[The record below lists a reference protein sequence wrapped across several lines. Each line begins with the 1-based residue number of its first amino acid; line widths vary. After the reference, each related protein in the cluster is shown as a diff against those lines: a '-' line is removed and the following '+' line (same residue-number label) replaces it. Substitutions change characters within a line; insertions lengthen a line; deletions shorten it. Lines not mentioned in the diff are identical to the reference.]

1 MIILTMKRFLLS
13 LALVFFAT
21 GLFAQVENA
30 QVNGSFQVDGQYYKV
45 DESIGIT
52 EESIKNGVG
61 KFGIAGFGKI
71 NYSLGNFTAGLR
83 YEAYLPPL
91 SGFKT
96 ELQGCGIANYYA
108 SYDNGTISVTLGDIY
123 DQFGN
128 GFIFRT
134 YEEWSL
140 GFDNSLRGMRVIYR
154 PAAGVTLKGVYG
166 KQRYY
171 WSSYASTES
180 RGIVR
185 GIDGEWDLNQSFNA
199 LESSKFRASVGGS
212 FVSKYQK
219 NTDSKYNIPEN
230 VGAFDGRIN
239 LGYGRFA
246 FTTEYA
252 YKINDPSF
260 INNYIYHE
268 GQALLS
274 SLSYSQKGFGVI
286 MQVKRVDNMSFKSD
300 YLKGENDLDI
310 NFIPPINYTHTHS
323 LPAIYTYAT
332 QPLGEMAM
340 QIQVNYT
347 IPKKTIIGGKY
358 GTKITLDFSQVNDIK
373 RNYILAEGQEMPLHI
388 AGYDGTLGYT
398 SPFFAVGDRK
408 FFHDFNIE
416 IERRLS
422 KKWKL
427 IAQYINLYYDMET
440 IENHPGAEVVKA
452 NIGFVDLSY
461 RITNKQSIRFELQH
475 LWDNITAGKCEK
487 YQEDITNHPDNFK
500 KRGNWAAALV
510 EYSIGAKWFV
520 SVGDKWN
527 YGNPIEENRDHYY
540 SASVGYIK
548 ESTRIVLTG
557 GRQSEGMVCV
567 GGVCRVVPASSGFS
581 LSITT
586 SF

>member
-1 MIILTMKRFLLS
+1 MKRFLLS
-13 LALVFFAT
+13 LALVFCAT
-21 GLFAQVENA
+21 SLFAQLDNS
-30 QVNGSFQVDGQYYKV
+30 QVNGSFQVDGQYYQV
-45 DESIGIT
+45 DEGIGIT
-52 EESIKNGVG
+52 EESIGGNKI
-61 KFGIAGFGKI
+61 GINGFGKI
-71 NYSLGNFTAGLR
+71 NYSLGNFTAGIR
-83 YEAYLPPL
+83 YEAFLPPM
-91 SGFKT
+91 SGFKP
-96 ELQGCGIANYYA
+96 ELQGVGIANYYT
-108 SYDNGTISVTLGDIY
+108 SYDNGTIGITIGDIY

-154 PAAGVTLKGVYG
+154 PAAGVTLKAVYG
-166 KQRYY
+166 KQRLY
-171 WSSYASTES
+171 WDSYAATES
-180 RGIVR
+180 RGLVR
-185 GIDGEWDLNQSFNA
+185 GIDGEWDLNQSIEA
-199 LESSKFRASVGGS
+199 MSSSKFRASVGGS

-219 NTDSKYNIPEN
+219 NTNTTYTIPEN

-260 INNYIYHE
+260 FNNYIYKE
-268 GQALLS
+268 GQAILS

-286 MQVKRVDNMSFKSD
+286 LQVKRVDNMSFKSD
-300 YLKGENDLDI
+300 YQQGENNLDI

-340 QIQVNYT
+340 QLQVNYT
-347 IPKKTIIGGKY
+347 IPKNTIIGGKY

-373 RNYILAEGQEMPLHI
+373 RKYFANDVDG
-388 AGYDGTLGYT
+388 GYNGTLGYT
-398 SPFFAVGDRK
+398 SPFFAVSDHK

-416 IERRLS
+416 LERRLN

-427 IAQYINLYYDMET
+427 IAQYINLYYDMAT
-440 IENHPGAEVVKA
+440 IENHPGAEDVKA
-452 NIGFVDLSY
+452 NIGFIDLSY
-461 RITNKQSIRFELQH
+461 RITSKQSIRMELQH
-475 LWDNITAGKCEK
+475 LWDNITAGKADMEK
-487 YQEDITNHPDNFK
+487 VNGHPDNYK

-527 YGNPIEENRDHYY
+527 YGNPIEGNRDHYY
-540 SASVGYIK
+540 SASLGYIK
-548 ESTRIVLTG
+548 ESTRITLTG

-567 GGVCRVVPASSGFS
+567 GGVCRVVPASSGIS

>member
-1 MIILTMKRFLLS
+1 MRRFLLS
-13 LALVFFAT
+13 LALVFCAT
-21 GLFAQVENA
+21 SLFAQLDNS
-30 QVNGSFQVDGQYYKV
+30 QVNGSFQVDGQYYQV
-45 DESIGIT
+45 DEAIGIT
-52 EESIKNGVG
+52 EESIKGN
-61 KFGIAGFGKI
+61 KFGLAGFGKI
-71 NYSLGNFTAGLR
+71 NYSLGNFSAGIR
-83 YEAYLPPL
+83 YEAYLPQL
-91 SGFKT
+91 SGFDT
-96 ELQGCGIANYYA
+96 RLQGVGLANYSA
-108 SYDNGTISVTLGDIY
+108 SYDNGTIGITIGDIY

-154 PAAGVTLKGVYG
+154 PAAGVTLKAVYG
-166 KQRYY
+166 KQRFY
-171 WSSYASTES
+171 WASYAATES
-180 RGIVR
+180 RGLVR
-185 GIDGEWDLNQSFNA
+185 GIDGEWDLNQSFEAMNA
-199 LESSKFRASVGGS
+199 SKFRASVGGS

-219 NTDSKYNIPEN
+219 NTNTTYTIPEN
-230 VGAFDGRIN
+230 VGAFDGRVN

-252 YKINDPSF
+252 YKINDPSAF
-260 INNYIYHE
+260 NNYTYHE

-286 MQVKRVDNMSFKSD
+286 LQVKRVDNMSFKSD
-300 YLKGENDLDI
+300 YKGVKNDLDI

-340 QIQVNYT
+340 QLQVNYT
-347 IPKKTIIGGKY
+347 IPKNTIIGGKY

-373 RNYILAEGQEMPLHI
+373 RNYILEEGQVAPNHI
-388 AGYDGTLGYT
+388 SGNSGTLGYT

-416 IERRLS
+416 LERRLN

-440 IENHPGAEVVKA
+440 IENHEGAEVVKA
-452 NIGFVDLSY
+452 NIGFVDVSY
-461 RITNKQSIRFELQH
+461 RITNKQSIRMELQH
-475 LWDNITAGKCEK
+475 LWDNVTAGKADMDK
-487 YQEDITNHPDNFK
+487 VNGHPDNYK

-527 YGNPIEENRDHYY
+527 YGNPIEGNRDHYY
-540 SASVGYIK
+540 SASLGYIK
-548 ESTRIVLTG
+548 ESTRITLTG

-567 GGVCRVVPASSGFS
+567 GGVCRVVPASSGIS

>member
-1 MIILTMKRFLLS
+1 MKRFLLS

-21 GLFAQVENA
+21 GLFAQIENA
-30 QVNGSFQVDGQYYKV
+30 QVNGSFQIDGQYYMV
-45 DESIGIT
+45 DENIGIT

-61 KFGIAGFGKI
+61 EFGVAGFGKI
-71 NYSLGNFTAGLR
+71 NYSLGNFSAGLR
-83 YEAYLPPL
+83 YEAYMPPL
-91 SGFKT
+91 SGFDKR
-96 ELQGCGIANYYA
+96 LQGVGLANYYA

-140 GFDNSLRGMRVIYR
+140 GFDNSLRGMRVIFR
-154 PAAGVTLKGVYG
+154 PTAGVTLKGVYG

-171 WSSYASTES
+171 WATYEATES
-180 RGIVR
+180 RGVVR
-185 GIDGEWDLNQSFNA
+185 GIDGEWDLNQSFSA

-219 NTDSKYNIPEN
+219 NTNPTYNIPEN

-239 LGYGRFA
+239 LGYGRFG

-252 YKINDPSF
+252 YKINDPSAF
-260 INNYIYHE
+260 NNYIYHE

-286 MQVKRVDNMSFKSD
+286 LQVKRVDNMSFKSD
-300 YLKGENDLDI
+300 YKGVKNDLDI

-340 QIQVNYT
+340 QLQVNYT
-347 IPKKTIIGGKY
+347 IPKNTIIGGKY

-373 RNYILAEGQEMPLHI
+373 RNYILEEGQTVPTHI

-398 SPFFAVGDRK
+398 TDFFAVGDRK

-422 KKWKL
+422 KKLKL

-461 RITNKQSIRFELQH
+461 RITNKQSIRMELQH
-475 LWDNITAGKCEK
+475 LWDNVDRRNMTEEEALA
-487 YQEDITNHPDNFK
+487 HPDNYK

-520 SVGDKWN
+520 SVGDKYN
-527 YGNPIEENRDHYY
+527 YGNPIVENRDHYY
-540 SASVGYIK
+540 SASVGFIK
-548 ESTRIVLTG
+548 ESTRITLTG

>member
-1 MIILTMKRFLLS
+1 MKRFLLS
-13 LALVFFAT
+13 LALVFCAT

-30 QVNGSFQVDGQYYKV
+30 QINGSFQVDGQYYKV
-45 DESIGIT
+45 DEAIGIT

-61 KFGIAGFGKI
+61 KFGINGFGKI
-71 NYSLGNFTAGLR
+71 NYSLGNFSAGLR
-83 YEAYLPPL
+83 YEAYLPPM
-91 SGFKT
+91 SGFDKK
-96 ELQGCGIANYYA
+96 LQGVGIANYYA

-140 GFDNSLRGMRVIYR
+140 GFDNALRGMRVIYR

-171 WSSYASTES
+171 WNSYAATEN

-185 GIDGEWDLNQSFNA
+185 GIDGEWDINQSFNA
-199 LESSKFRASVGGS
+199 LNSSKFRASVGGS

-219 NTDSKYNIPEN
+219 NTNPTYNIPEN

-239 LGYGRFA
+239 LGYGRFG

-252 YKINDPSF
+252 YKINDPSAF
-260 INNYIYHE
+260 NNYIYHE

-286 MQVKRVDNMSFKSD
+286 VQVKRVDNMSFKSD
-300 YLKGENDLDI
+300 YKGVKNDLDI

-340 QIQVNYT
+340 QVQVNYT
-347 IPKKTIIGGKY
+347 IPKKTLIGGKY

-373 RNYILAEGQEMPLHI
+373 RNYILEEGQEAPTHI

-452 NIGFVDLSY
+452 NIGFIDLSY

-475 LWDNITAGKCEK
+475 LWDNVKKDHHVEVGHESSFT
-487 YQEDITNHPDNFK
+487 

-510 EYSIGAKWFV
+510 EYSIAAKWFV
-520 SVGDKWN
+520 SVGDKYN
-527 YGNPIEENRDHYY
+527 YGNPIVSNRDHYY
-540 SASVGYIK
+540 TASLGYIH

-567 GGVCRVVPASSGFS
+567 GGVCRVVPASSGLS

>member
-1 MIILTMKRFLLS
+1 MKRFLLS
-13 LALVFFAT
+13 AALFLCST
-21 GLFAQVENA
+21 GLFAQSVDNA
-30 QVNGSFQVDGQYYKV
+30 QVNGSFQIDGQYYQV
-45 DESIGIT
+45 DEAIGIT
-52 EESIKNGVG
+52 EESIDGRR
-61 KFGIAGFGKI
+61 FGLNGFGKI

-83 YEAYLPPL
+83 YEAYLPQM
-91 SGFKT
+91 SGFDT
-96 ELQGCGIANYYA
+96 RLQGCGIANYYA
-108 SYDNGTISVTLGDIY
+108 SYDNGTVSVTIGDIY

-134 YEEWSL
+134 YEEWAL

-154 PAAGVTLKGVYG
+154 PAAGVTIKGVYG
-166 KQRYY
+166 KQRFF
-171 WSSYASTES
+171 WNSYGATEK

-185 GIDGEWDLNQSFNA
+185 GIDGEWDLNQS
-199 LESSKFRASVGGS
+199 LSSLSSSKFRATVGGS

-219 NTDSKYNIPEN
+219 NTNTTYNIPEN

-252 YKINDPSF
+252 YKINDPSAF
-260 INNYIYHE
+260 NNYTYNE

-286 MQVKRVDNMSFKSD
+286 LQVKRVDNMSFKSD
-300 YLKGENDLDI
+300 YQGVKNDLDI

-323 LPAIYTYAT
+323 LPAIYSYAT

-340 QIQVNYT
+340 QLQVNYT
-347 IPKKTIIGGKY
+347 IPKNTIIGGKY

-373 RNYILAEGQEMPLHI
+373 RDYIIPEGLGQPTHI
-388 AGYDGTLGYT
+388 AGHNGTLGYT
-398 SPFFAVGDRK
+398 SNFFAVGDRK

-416 IERRLS
+416 IERRLN

-427 IAQYINLYYDMET
+427 IAQYINLYYDMEI

-452 NIGFVDLSY
+452 NIAFVDMSY
-461 RITNKQSIRFELQH
+461 RITSKQSIRFELQH
-475 LWDNITAGKCEK
+475 LWDNVKSDHHVEAGH
-487 YQEDITNHPDNFK
+487 EDVYK

-510 EYSIGAKWFV
+510 EYSIAPKWFV
-520 SVGDKWN
+520 SLADKYN
-527 YGNPIEENRDHYY
+527 YGNPIADNRDHYY
-540 SASVGYIK
+540 TASVGYIK

-567 GGVCRVVPASSGFS
+567 GGVCRVVPASSGVS
-581 LSITT
+581 ISITT

>member
-1 MIILTMKRFLLS
+1 MKRFLLS
-13 LALVFFAT
+13 LALVFCAT
-21 GLFAQVENA
+21 SLFAQLDNS
-30 QVNGSFQVDGQYYKV
+30 QVNGSFQVDGQYYQV
-45 DESIGIT
+45 DEAIGIT
-52 EESIKNGVG
+52 EESINGN

-71 NYSLGNFTAGLR
+71 NYSLGNFSAGIR
-83 YEAYLPPL
+83 YEAYLPQL
-91 SGFKT
+91 SGFDT
-96 ELQGCGIANYYA
+96 RLQGVGLANYHA
-108 SYDNGTISVTLGDIY
+108 SYDNGTIGITVGDIY

-154 PAAGVTLKGVYG
+154 PAAGVTLKAVYG
-166 KQRYY
+166 KQRLY
-171 WSSYASTES
+171 WTEYGDVVK

-185 GIDGEWDLNQSFNA
+185 GIDGEWDLNQSIEA
-199 LESSKFRASVGGS
+199 MSSSKFRASVGGS

-219 NTDSKYNIPEN
+219 NTNTTYTIPEN

-252 YKINDPSF
+252 HKINDPSAF
-260 INNYIYHE
+260 NNYTYHE

-286 MQVKRVDNMSFKSD
+286 LQVKRVDNMSFKSD
-300 YLKGENDLDI
+300 YKGVKNDLDI

-340 QIQVNYT
+340 QLQVNYT
-347 IPKKTIIGGKY
+347 IPKNTIIGGKY

-373 RNYILAEGQEMPLHI
+373 RNYILEEGQAAPSHI
-388 AGYDGTLGYT
+388 SGNSGTLGYT

-416 IERRLS
+416 LERRLN

-440 IENHPGAEVVKA
+440 LEGHPGAEVVKA
-452 NIGFVDLSY
+452 NIGFIDLSY
-461 RITNKQSIRFELQH
+461 RITSKQSIRMELQH
-475 LWDNITAGKCEK
+475 LWDNITAGKADMDK
-487 YQEDITNHPDNFK
+487 VNSHPDNYK

-527 YGNPIEENRDHYY
+527 YGNPIEGNRDHYY
-540 SASVGYIK
+540 SASLGYIK
-548 ESTRIVLTG
+548 ESTRITLTG

-567 GGVCRVVPASSGFS
+567 GGVCRVVPASSGIS

>member
-1 MIILTMKRFLLS
+1 MKRFLLS
-13 LALVFFAT
+13 AALFLCST
-21 GLFAQVENA
+21 GLFAQSINES
-30 QVNGSFQVDGQYYKV
+30 QVNGSFQIDGQYYKV
-45 DESIGIT
+45 DEAIGIT
-52 EESIKNGVG
+52 KESIDG
-61 KFGIAGFGKI
+61 KQFGTNGFGKI

-83 YEAYLPPL
+83 YEAYLPPM
-91 SGFKT
+91 SGFDT
-96 ELQGCGIANYYA
+96 RLQGCGIANYYA
-108 SYDNGTISVTLGDIY
+108 SYDNGTIAVTLGDIY

-134 YEEWSL
+134 YEEWAL

-154 PAAGVTLKGVYG
+154 PAAGVTLKAVYG
-166 KQRYY
+166 KQRFY
-171 WSSYASTES
+171 WSSYAATEK

-185 GIDGEWDLNQSFNA
+185 GIDGEWDLNQSFSA
-199 LESSKFRASVGGS
+199 LNDTKFRASLGGS

-219 NTDSKYNIPEN
+219 NTNTTYNIPEN
-230 VGAFDGRIN
+230 VGAFDGRLN

-252 YKINDPSF
+252 YKINDPSAF
-260 INNYIYHE
+260 NNYTYHE
-268 GQALLS
+268 GQAILS

-286 MQVKRVDNMSFKSD
+286 LQVKRVDNMSFKSD
-300 YLKGENDLDI
+300 YQGVKNDLDI

-323 LPAIYTYAT
+323 LPAIYSYAT

-340 QIQVNYT
+340 QLQVNYT
-347 IPKKTIIGGKY
+347 IPKNTIIGGKY
-358 GTKITLDFSQVNDIK
+358 GTKLTLDFSQVNDIK
-373 RNYILAEGQEMPLHI
+373 RNYIIAEGQGQPTHI
-388 AGYDGTLGYT
+388 AGHNGTLGYT

-416 IERRLS
+416 LERRLN

-440 IENHPGAEVVKA
+440 IENHPGAETVKA
-452 NIGFVDLSY
+452 NIGFVDVTY
-461 RITNKQSIRFELQH
+461 RISSKQSIRFELQH
-475 LWDNITAGKCEK
+475 LWDNINKNNTAEASIA
-487 YQEDITNHPDNFK
+487 EDHKDVYK

-510 EYSIGAKWFV
+510 EYSIAPKWFV
-520 SVGDKWN
+520 SVADKYN
-527 YGNPIEENRDHYY
+527 YGNPIADNRDHYY
-540 SASVGYIK
+540 TASVGYIK
-548 ESTRIVLTG
+548 ESTRITLTG

-567 GGVCRVVPASSGFS
+567 GGVCRVVPASSGVS

>member
-1 MIILTMKRFLLS
+1 MKKFLLS
-13 LALVFFAT
+13 LALVLCAT
-21 GLFAQVENA
+21 GLFAQSLDNS
-30 QVNGSFQVDGQYYKV
+30 QVNGSFQIDGQYYKV
-45 DESIGIT
+45 DEAIGIT
-52 EESIKNGVG
+52 PETIKGN
-61 KFGIAGFGKI
+61 KFGINGFGKI
-71 NYSLGNFTAGLR
+71 NYSLGNFTAGIR
-83 YEAYLPPL
+83 YEAYLTPM
-91 SGFKT
+91 SGFDT
-96 ELQGCGIANYYA
+96 RLNGCGIANYSA
-108 SYDNGTISVTLGDIY
+108 SYDNGTIGVTLGDIY

-140 GFDNSLRGMRVIYR
+140 GFDNSLRGMRVVFR
-154 PAAGVTLKGVYG
+154 PTDGVTLKAVYG

-171 WSSYASTES
+171 WASYAASES

-185 GIDGEWDLNQSFNA
+185 GIDGEWDLNQSIEA
-199 LESSKFRASVGGS
+199 ISSSKFRASLGAS

-219 NTDSKYNIPEN
+219 NTNSTYKIPEN
-230 VGAFDGRIN
+230 VGAFDGRVN

-252 YKINDPSF
+252 YKINDPSAF
-260 INNYIYHE
+260 NNYIYHA
-268 GQALLS
+268 GQAILS

-286 MQVKRVDNMSFKSD
+286 LQVKRVDNMSFKSD
-300 YLKGENDLDI
+300 YKGVKNDLDI

-323 LPAIYTYAT
+323 LPAIYSYAT

-340 QIQVNYT
+340 QLQVNYT
-347 IPKKTIIGGKY
+347 IPKNTIIGGKY

-373 RNYILAEGQEMPLHI
+373 RNYILEPGQTEPAHI
-388 AGYDGTLGYT
+388 AGNSGTLGYT
-398 SPFFAVGDRK
+398 TPFFAVGDRK

-427 IAQYINLYYDMET
+427 NAQYINLYYDMDI
-440 IENHPGAEVVKA
+440 IENHPGAPVVKA
-452 NIGFVDLSY
+452 NIGFVDVSY
-461 RITNKQSIRFELQH
+461 RITNKQSIRLELQH
-475 LWDNITAGKCEK
+475 LWDNINKNNTPESATVGH
-487 YQEDITNHPDNFK
+487 EDVYK

-520 SVGDKWN
+520 SLGDKYN
-527 YGNPIEENRDHYY
+527 YGNPIESNRDHYY
-540 SASVGYIK
+540 TASVGYIK
-548 ESTRIVLTG
+548 ESTRITLTG

-567 GGVCRVVPASSGFS
+567 GGVCRVVPASSGVS

>member
-1 MIILTMKRFLLS
+1 MKRFLLS
-13 LALVFFAT
+13 LAFVFCAT
-21 GLFAQVENA
+21 TAIFAQVENA
-30 QVNGSFQVDGQYYKV
+30 QVNGSFQIDGQYYMV
-45 DESIGIT
+45 DEAIGIT

-61 KFGIAGFGKI
+61 QFAIAGFGKI

-91 SGFKT
+91 SGFDKR
-96 ELQGCGIANYYA
+96 LQGCGIANYYA
-108 SYDNGTISVTLGDIY
+108 SYDNGTIAVTLGDIY

-154 PAAGVTLKGVYG
+154 PAPGVTLKGVYG

-171 WSSYASTES
+171 WSSYAASES

-185 GIDGEWDLNQSFNA
+185 GIDGEWDLNQSFEAINNT
-199 LESSKFRASVGGS
+199 KFRASLGGS

-219 NTDSKYNIPEN
+219 NTNTTYYLPEN

-252 YKINDPSF
+252 YKINDPSAF
-260 INNYIYHE
+260 NNYIYHE

-274 SLSYSQKGFGVI
+274 SLSYSQKGFGAI
-286 MQVKRVDNMSFKSD
+286 LQVKRVDNMSFKSD
-300 YLKGENDLDI
+300 YKGVKNDLDI

-340 QIQVNYT
+340 QLQVNYT
-347 IPKKTIIGGKY
+347 IPKKTLIGGKY

-373 RNYILAEGQEMPLHI
+373 RNYILEPGQEMPSHI

-398 SPFFAVGDRK
+398 SRFFAVGERK

-427 IAQYINLYYDMET
+427 IAQYINLYYDMEI
-440 IENHPGAEVVKA
+440 IENHPGAEVVEA

-475 LWDNITAGKCEK
+475 LWDNVKR
-487 YQEDITNHPDNFK
+487 NHHIEEGHESVYK

-520 SVGDKWN
+520 SVGDKYN
-527 YGNPIEENRDHYY
+527 YGNPIESNRDHYFTG
-540 SASVGYIK
+540 SLGYIK

>member
-1 MIILTMKRFLLS
+1 MS
-13 LALVFFAT
+13 
-21 GLFAQVENA
+21 
-30 QVNGSFQVDGQYYKV
+30 
-45 DESIGIT
+45 
-52 EESIKNGVG
+52 
-61 KFGIAGFGKI
+61 
-71 NYSLGNFTAGLR
+71 
-83 YEAYLPPL
+83 
-91 SGFKT
+91 
-96 ELQGCGIANYYA
+96 
-108 SYDNGTISVTLGDIY
+108 
-123 DQFGN
+123 
-128 GFIFRT
+128 
-134 YEEWSL
+134 
-140 GFDNSLRGMRVIYR
+140 
-154 PAAGVTLKGVYG
+154 
-166 KQRYY
+166 
-171 WSSYASTES
+171 
-180 RGIVR
+180 
-185 GIDGEWDLNQSFNA
+185 
-199 LESSKFRASVGGS
+199 SSKFRASIGGS

-219 NTDSKYNIPEN
+219 NTNTTYTIPEN

-252 YKINDPSF
+252 HKINDPSAF
-260 INNYIYHE
+260 NNYTYHE

-286 MQVKRVDNMSFKSD
+286 LQVKRVDNMSFKSD
-300 YLKGENDLDI
+300 YKGVKNDLDI

-340 QIQVNYT
+340 QLQVNYT

-373 RNYILAEGQEMPLHI
+373 RNYILEEGQTAPTHI

-427 IAQYINLYYDMET
+427 IAQYINLYYDMDI
-440 IENHPGAEVVKA
+440 IENHPGAPVVKA

-475 LWDNITAGKCEK
+475 LWDNINRSNTEESATVGH
-487 YQEDITNHPDNFK
+487 EDVYK

-520 SVGDKWN
+520 SAGDKYN
-527 YGNPIEENRDHYY
+527 YGNPIVENRDHYY
-540 SASVGYIK
+540 TASLGYIH

>member
-1 MIILTMKRFLLS
+1 MKRFLLS
-13 LALVFFAT
+13 LALVFSAT
-21 GLFAQVENA
+21 GLFAQIENA
-30 QVNGSFQVDGQYYKV
+30 QVNGSFQVDGQYYQV
-45 DESIGIT
+45 DEAIGIT

-61 KFGIAGFGKI
+61 KFGLAGFGKI

-91 SGFKT
+91 SGFDKR
-96 ELQGCGIANYYA
+96 LQGCGIANYYA
-108 SYDNGTISVTLGDIY
+108 SYDDGTISVTLGDIY

-199 LESSKFRASVGGS
+199 MESSKFRASVGGS

-219 NTDSKYNIPEN
+219 NTNPTYNIPEN
-230 VGAFDGRIN
+230 VGAFDGRVN
-239 LGYGRFA
+239 LGYGRFG

-252 YKINDPSF
+252 YKINDPSAF
-260 INNYIYHE
+260 NNYIYHE

-274 SLSYSQKGFGVI
+274 SLSYSQKGLGVI
-286 MQVKRVDNMSFKSD
+286 LQVKRVDNMSFKSD
-300 YLKGENDLDI
+300 YKGMKNDLDI

-340 QIQVNYT
+340 QVQVNYT
-347 IPKKTIIGGKY
+347 IPKKTIIGGQY
-358 GTKITLDFSQVNDIK
+358 GTKVTIDFSQVNDIK
-373 RNYILAEGQEMPLHI
+373 RNYILEPGQEAPTHI

-427 IAQYINLYYDMET
+427 IAQYINLYYDMEI

-461 RITNKQSIRFELQH
+461 RITNKQSVRFELQH
-475 LWDNITAGKCEK
+475 LWDNVKADHHVEAGH
-487 YQEDITNHPDNFK
+487 EDVYK

-510 EYSIGAKWFV
+510 EYSIAAKWFV
-520 SVGDKWN
+520 SVGDKYN
-527 YGNPIEENRDHYY
+527 YGNPIADNRDHYY
-540 SASVGYIK
+540 TASLGYIH

>member
-1 MIILTMKRFLLS
+1 MKRFLLS
-13 LALVFFAT
+13 AALFLCST
-21 GLFAQVENA
+21 GLFAQSISEA
-30 QVNGSFQVDGQYYKV
+30 QVNGSFQIDGQYYKV
-45 DESIGIT
+45 DEAIGIT
-52 EESIKNGVG
+52 QESIKNGVG
-61 KFGIAGFGKI
+61 QFGLNGFGKI
-71 NYSLGNFTAGLR
+71 NYSLGNFTAGIR

-108 SYDNGTISVTLGDIY
+108 SYDNGTIAVTLGDIY

-140 GFDNSLRGMRVIYR
+140 GFDNALRGMRVIYR
-154 PAAGVTLKGVYG
+154 PAAGVTLKAVYG
-166 KQRYY
+166 KQRFF
-171 WSSYASTES
+171 WNSYGES

-185 GIDGEWDLNQSFNA
+185 GIDGEWDLNQSFSA
-199 LESSKFRASVGGS
+199 LNDSKFRASLGGS

-219 NTDSKYNIPEN
+219 NTNSTYNIPEN

-252 YKINDPSF
+252 YKINDPSAF
-260 INNYIYHE
+260 NNYIFKE
-268 GQALLS
+268 GQAILS

-286 MQVKRVDNMSFKSD
+286 LQVKRVDNMSYKSD
-300 YLKGENDLDI
+300 YQQGENNLDI

-323 LPAIYTYAT
+323 LPAIYSYAT

-340 QIQVNYT
+340 QLQVNYT
-347 IPKKTIIGGKY
+347 IPKNTIIGGKY
-358 GTKITLDFSQVNDIK
+358 GTKVTLDFSQVNDIK
-373 RNYILAEGQEMPLHI
+373 REYLVNDVNG
-388 AGYDGTLGYT
+388 GYDGTLGYK
-398 SPFFAVGDRK
+398 SPFFGIGDRM
-408 FFHDFNIE
+408 FYRDFNIE

-427 IAQYINLYYDMET
+427 IAQYINLYYDMEI
-440 IENHPGAEVVKA
+440 IEQHEGAPAVKA
-452 NIGFVDLSY
+452 NIGFVDVTY
-461 RITNKQSIRFELQH
+461 RISNKQSIRFELQH
-475 LWDNITAGKCEK
+475 LWDNINKNNMTAE
-487 YQEDITNHPDNFK
+487 EALNHAENYE

-510 EYSIGAKWFV
+510 EYSIAPKWFV
-520 SVGDKWN
+520 SVADKYN
-527 YGNPIEENRDHYY
+527 YGNPIPDNRDHYY
-540 SASVGYIK
+540 SASIGYIK

-557 GRQSEGMVCV
+557 GRQSKGMVCV
-567 GGVCRVVPASSGFS
+567 GGVCRVVPASSGIS

>member
-1 MIILTMKRFLLS
+1 MRRFLLLS
-13 LALVFFAT
+13 ALVLCAT
-21 GLFAQVENA
+21 ALFAQIENS
-30 QVNGSFQVDGQYYKV
+30 QVNGSFQVDGQYYQV
-45 DESIGIT
+45 DKEIGITKESIGG
-52 EESIKNGVG
+52 NM
-61 KFGIAGFGKI
+61 FGINGFGKI
-71 NYSLGNFTAGLR
+71 NYSLGNFTAGIR
-83 YEAYLPPL
+83 YEAFMPPL
-91 SGFKT
+91 SGFDT
-96 ELQGCGIANYYA
+96 RLQGCGLANYYA
-108 SYDNGTISVTLGDIY
+108 SYDNGTIAVTLGDIY

-154 PAAGVTLKGVYG
+154 PAAGVTLKAVYG
-166 KQRYY
+166 KQRFY
-171 WSSYASTES
+171 WASYAATET
-180 RGIVR
+180 RGLVR
-185 GIDGEWDLNQSFNA
+185 GIDGEWDVNQSIKA
-199 LESSKFRASVGGS
+199 LNDSKFRVSIGGS

-219 NTDSKYNIPEN
+219 NTSSTYKIPEN

-252 YKINDPSF
+252 HKINDPSAF
-260 INNYIYHE
+260 NNYTYHE
-268 GQALLS
+268 GQAILS
-274 SLSYSQKGFGVI
+274 SLSYSQKGFGAIV
-286 MQVKRVDNMSFKSD
+286 QVKRVDNMSFKSD
-300 YLKGENDLDI
+300 YKGVKNDLDI

-340 QIQVNYT
+340 QVQVNYT
-347 IPKKTIIGGKY
+347 IPRKTLLGGKY

-373 RNYILAEGQEMPLHI
+373 RNYIGQEAPTHI
-388 AGYDGTLGYT
+388 SGNAGTLGYT
-398 SPFFAVGDRK
+398 SPFFEVGDRK

-422 KKWKL
+422 KNWKL

-452 NIGFVDLSY
+452 NIGFIDLSY
-461 RITNKQSIRFELQH
+461 RITNKQSIRMELQH
-475 LWDNITAGKCEK
+475 LWDNVNSSNTSEEK
-487 YQEDITNHPDNFK
+487 ALAHADNYK
-500 KRGNWAAALV
+500 KRGNWAAALL
-510 EYSIGAKWFV
+510 EYSIGAKWFI
-520 SVGDKWN
+520 SVGDKYN
-527 YGNPIEENRDHYY
+527 YGNPIASNRDHYY
-540 SASVGYIK
+540 TASVGYIK
-548 ESTRIVLTG
+548 ESTRITLTG

-567 GGVCRVVPASSGFS
+567 GGVCRVVPASSGIS

>member
-1 MIILTMKRFLLS
+1 MKRFLLS

-21 GLFAQVENA
+21 GLFAQIENA
-30 QVNGSFQVDGQYYKV
+30 QVNGSFQIDGQYYMV
-45 DESIGIT
+45 DENIGIT

-61 KFGIAGFGKI
+61 EFGVAGFGKI
-71 NYSLGNFTAGLR
+71 NYSLGNFSAGLR
-83 YEAYLPPL
+83 YEAYMPPL
-91 SGFKT
+91 SGFDKR
-96 ELQGCGIANYYA
+96 LQGVGLANYYA

-140 GFDNSLRGMRVIYR
+140 GFDNSLRGMRVIFR
-154 PAAGVTLKGVYG
+154 PTAGVTLKGVYG

-171 WSSYASTES
+171 WATYEATES
-180 RGIVR
+180 RGVVR
-185 GIDGEWDLNQSFNA
+185 GIDGEWDLNQSFSA

-219 NTDSKYNIPEN
+219 NTNPTYNIPEN

-239 LGYGRFA
+239 LGYGRVA

-252 YKINDPSF
+252 YKINDPSAF
-260 INNYIYHE
+260 NNYIYHE

-286 MQVKRVDNMSFKSD
+286 LQVKRVDNMSFKSD
-300 YLKGENDLDI
+300 YKGVKNDLDI

-323 LPAIYTYAT
+323 LPALYTYAT

-340 QIQVNYT
+340 QLQVNYT
-347 IPKKTIIGGKY
+347 IPKNTIIGGKY

-373 RNYILAEGQEMPLHI
+373 RNYILEEGQEMPEDI
-388 AGYDGTLGYT
+388 SGYDGTLGYT
-398 SPFFAVGDRK
+398 TDFFAVGDRK

-422 KKWKL
+422 KKLKL

-440 IENHPGAEVVKA
+440 IENHQGAEAVEA
-452 NIGFVDLSY
+452 NIGFIDLSY
-461 RITNKQSIRFELQH
+461 RITNKQSIRMELQH
-475 LWDNITAGKCEK
+475 LWDNVDRRNMTEEEALA
-487 YQEDITNHPDNFK
+487 HPDNYK

-520 SVGDKWN
+520 SVGDKYN
-527 YGNPIEENRDHYY
+527 YGNPIVENRDHYY
-540 SASVGYIK
+540 SASVGFIK
-548 ESTRIVLTG
+548 ESTRITLTG

>member
-1 MIILTMKRFLLS
+1 MRRFLLLS
-13 LALVFFAT
+13 AFVLCAT
-21 GLFAQVENA
+21 AMFAQVENA
-30 QVNGSFQVDGQYYKV
+30 QVNGSFQIDGQYYQV
-45 DESIGIT
+45 DEAIGIT
-52 EESIKNGVG
+52 EESINGNV
-61 KFGIAGFGKI
+61 FGTNGFGKI
-71 NYSLGNFTAGLR
+71 NYSLGNFTAGIR
-83 YEAYLPPL
+83 YEAYLPPM
-91 SGFKT
+91 SGFDKR
-96 ELQGCGIANYYA
+96 LQGVGIANYYA
-108 SYDNGTISVTLGDIY
+108 SYDNGTVAVTLGDIY

-134 YEEWSL
+134 YEEWAL

-154 PAAGVTLKGVYG
+154 PTAGVSLKAVYG
-166 KQRYY
+166 KQRFY
-171 WSSYASTES
+171 WDSYDQNQK
-180 RGIVR
+180 RGVVR
-185 GIDGEWDLNQSFNA
+185 GIDGEWDLNQSIKA
-199 LESSKFRASVGGS
+199 LNDSKFRTTVGAS
-212 FVSKYQK
+212 FISKYQAK
-219 NTDSKYNIPEN
+219 ASHATYTLPKN

-252 YKINDPSF
+252 YKINDPSAF
-260 INNYIYHE
+260 NNYTYHA
-268 GQALLS
+268 GQAILS
-274 SLSYSQKGFGVI
+274 SLSYSQKGLGVI
-286 MQVKRVDNMSFKSD
+286 LQVKRVDNMSYKSD
-300 YLKGENDLDI
+300 YSLGKNDLDI

-323 LPAIYTYAT
+323 LPAIYSYAT

-340 QIQVNYT
+340 QLQINYT

-373 RNYILAEGQEMPLHI
+373 RNYILAEGQEAPAHI
-388 AGYDGTLGYT
+388 AGQSGTIGYT
-398 SPFFAVGDRK
+398 SPFFAVGDHK

-440 IENHPGAEVVKA
+440 IEGHPGAEVVKA
-452 NIGFVDLSY
+452 NIAFVDLSY
-461 RITNKQSIRFELQH
+461 KITNKQSIRFELQH
-475 LWDNITAGKCEK
+475 LWDNVNAKTADMNKV
-487 YQEDITNHPDNFK
+487 NSHLDNYK

-510 EYSIGAKWFV
+510 EYTIAPKWFV
-520 SVGDKWN
+520 SIADKYN
-527 YGNPIEENRDHYY
+527 YSNPVADNRDHYY
-540 SASVGYIK
+540 TASVGYIK

-567 GGVCRVVPASSGFS
+567 GGVCRVVPASSGVS

>member
-1 MIILTMKRFLLS
+1 MKRFLLS
-13 LALVFFAT
+13 AALFLCST
-21 GLFAQVENA
+21 GLFAQSINES
-30 QVNGSFQVDGQYYKV
+30 QVNGSFQIDGQYYKV
-45 DESIGIT
+45 DEAIGIT
-52 EESIKNGVG
+52 QESIKNGVG
-61 KFGIAGFGKI
+61 QFGLNGFGKI
-71 NYSLGNFTAGLR
+71 NYSLGNFTAGIR

-108 SYDNGTISVTLGDIY
+108 SYDNGTIAVTLGDIY

-140 GFDNSLRGMRVIYR
+140 GFDNALRGMRVIYR
-154 PAAGVTLKGVYG
+154 PAAGVTLKAVYG
-166 KQRYY
+166 KQRFF
-171 WSSYASTES
+171 WNSYGES

-185 GIDGEWDLNQSFNA
+185 GIDGEWDLNQSFSA
-199 LESSKFRASVGGS
+199 LNDSKFRASLGGS

-219 NTDSKYNIPEN
+219 NTNSTYNIPEN

-252 YKINDPSF
+252 YKINDPSAF
-260 INNYIYHE
+260 NNYIFKE
-268 GQALLS
+268 GQAILS

-286 MQVKRVDNMSFKSD
+286 LQVKRVDNMSYKSD
-300 YLKGENDLDI
+300 YQQGENNLDI

-323 LPAIYTYAT
+323 LPAIYSYAT

-340 QIQVNYT
+340 QLQVNYT
-347 IPKKTIIGGKY
+347 IPKNTIIGGKY
-358 GTKITLDFSQVNDIK
+358 GTKVTLDFSQVNDIK
-373 RNYILAEGQEMPLHI
+373 REYLVNDVNG
-388 AGYDGTLGYT
+388 GYDGTLGYK
-398 SPFFAVGDRK
+398 SPFFGIGDRM
-408 FFHDFNIE
+408 FYRDFNIE

-427 IAQYINLYYDMET
+427 IAQYINLYYDMEI
-440 IENHPGAEVVKA
+440 IEQHEGAPAVKA
-452 NIGFVDLSY
+452 NIGFVDVTY
-461 RITNKQSIRFELQH
+461 RISNKQSIRFELQH
-475 LWDNITAGKCEK
+475 LWDNINKNNMTAE
-487 YQEDITNHPDNFK
+487 EALNHAENYE

-510 EYSIGAKWFV
+510 EYSIAPKWFV
-520 SVGDKWN
+520 SVADKYN
-527 YGNPIEENRDHYY
+527 YGNPIPDNRDHYY
-540 SASVGYIK
+540 SASIGYIK

-557 GRQSEGMVCV
+557 GRQSKGMVCV
-567 GGVCRVVPASSGFS
+567 GGVCRVVPASSGIS

>member
-1 MIILTMKRFLLS
+1 MRRFLLS
-13 LALVFFAT
+13 LALVLCAT
-21 GLFAQVENA
+21 GLFAQIENS
-30 QVNGSFQVDGQYYKV
+30 QVNGSFQIDGQYYMV
-45 DESIGIT
+45 DKGIDIT
-52 EESIKNGVG
+52 EDYLINEGVG
-61 KFGIAGFGKI
+61 KFGINGFGKI
-71 NYSLGNFTAGLR
+71 NYSLGNFTAGIR
-83 YEAYLPPL
+83 YEAFLPPM

-96 ELQGCGIANYYA
+96 ELQGVGLANYYA
-108 SYDNGTISVTLGDIY
+108 SYDNGTIGVTIGDIY

-140 GFDNSLRGMRVIYR
+140 GFDNSLRGMRVVFR
-154 PAAGVTLKGVYG
+154 PTAGVTIKGVYG

-171 WSSYASTES
+171 WASYGSDQS
-180 RGIVR
+180 RGVVR
-185 GIDGEWDLNQSFNA
+185 GIDGEWDINQSFEVMN
-199 LESSKFRASVGGS
+199 SSKFRALIGGS
-212 FVSKYQK
+212 FVSKYQN
-219 NTDSKYNIPEN
+219 NTDPKYNIPEN

-260 INNYIYHE
+260 FNNYIYNE
-268 GQALLS
+268 GQAILS

-286 MQVKRVDNMSFKSD
+286 VQAKRVDNMSFKSD
-300 YLKGENDLDI
+300 YKKGENDLDI

-332 QPLGEMAM
+332 QPLGEMAI
-340 QIQVNYT
+340 QVQVNYT

-373 RNYILAEGQEMPLHI
+373 RNYITEPGQDQPTHI

-461 RITNKQSIRFELQH
+461 RITSKQSIRFELQH
-475 LWDNITAGKCEK
+475 LWDNINKGNTSEEIASEHAEN
-487 YQEDITNHPDNFK
+487 YL

-520 SVGDKWN
+520 SLGDKYN
-527 YGNPIEENRDHYY
+527 YGNPIASNRDHYY
-540 SASVGYIK
+540 SASIGFIK
-548 ESTRIVLTG
+548 ESTRITLTG

>member
-1 MIILTMKRFLLS
+1 MKRFLLS
-13 LALVFFAT
+13 AALFLCST
-21 GLFAQVENA
+21 GLFAQSINES
-30 QVNGSFQVDGQYYKV
+30 QVNGSFQIDGQYYKV
-45 DESIGIT
+45 DEAIGIT
-52 EESIKNGVG
+52 QESIDG
-61 KFGIAGFGKI
+61 KQFGTNGFGKI

-83 YEAYLPPL
+83 YEAYLPPM
-91 SGFKT
+91 SGFDT
-96 ELQGCGIANYYA
+96 RLQGCGLANYYA
-108 SYDNGTISVTLGDIY
+108 SYDNGTIAVTIGDIY

-154 PAAGVTLKGVYG
+154 PAAGVTLKAVYG
-166 KQRYY
+166 KQRFF
-171 WSSYASTES
+171 WNSYGSTEK

-185 GIDGEWDLNQSFNA
+185 GIDGEWDINQSFSA
-199 LESSKFRASVGGS
+199 ISDSKFRATVGGS

-219 NTDSKYNIPEN
+219 NTNSTYYIPEN
-230 VGAFDGRIN
+230 VGAFDGRVN

-252 YKINDPSF
+252 YKINDPSAF
-260 INNYIYHE
+260 NNYTFNE
-268 GQALLS
+268 GQAILS

-286 MQVKRVDNMSFKSD
+286 LQVKRVDNMSFKTD
-300 YLKGENDLDI
+300 YQGVKNDLDI

-323 LPAIYTYAT
+323 LPAIYSYAT

-340 QIQVNYT
+340 QLQVNYT
-347 IPKKTIIGGKY
+347 IPKNTIIGGKY
-358 GTKITLDFSQVNDIK
+358 GTKVTLDFSQVNDIK
-373 RNYILAEGQEMPLHI
+373 RNYILEPGQEAPSHI
-388 AGYDGTLGYT
+388 SGYNGTLGYT

-408 FFHDFNIE
+408 FYHDFNIE
-416 IERRLS
+416 IERRLN

-452 NIGFVDLSY
+452 NIGFVDVTY
-461 RITNKQSIRFELQH
+461 RITSKQSIRFELQH
-475 LWDNITAGKCEK
+475 LWDNINKNNMAESETAGH
-487 YQEDITNHPDNFK
+487 EDLYK

-510 EYSIGAKWFV
+510 EYSIAPKWFV
-520 SVGDKWN
+520 SVADKYN
-527 YGNPIEENRDHYY
+527 YGNPIAGNRDHYY
-540 SASVGYIK
+540 TASVGFIK
-548 ESTRIVLTG
+548 ESTRITLTG

-567 GGVCRVVPASSGFS
+567 GGVCRVVPASSGVS

>member
-1 MIILTMKRFLLS
+1 MRRFLLS
-13 LALVFFAT
+13 LALVFCAT
-21 GLFAQVENA
+21 SLFAQLDNS
-30 QVNGSFQVDGQYYKV
+30 QVNGSFQVDGQYYQV
-45 DESIGIT
+45 DEAIGIT
-52 EESIKNGVG
+52 EESIGGN
-61 KFGIAGFGKI
+61 KFGLAGFGKI
-71 NYSLGNFTAGLR
+71 NYSLGNFSAGIR
-83 YEAYLPPL
+83 YEAYLPQL
-91 SGFKT
+91 SGFDT
-96 ELQGCGIANYYA
+96 RLQGVGLANYSA
-108 SYDNGTISVTLGDIY
+108 SYDNGTIGITIGDIY

-154 PAAGVTLKGVYG
+154 PAAGVTLKAVYG
-166 KQRYY
+166 KQRFY
-171 WSSYASTES
+171 WASYAATES
-180 RGIVR
+180 RGLVR
-185 GIDGEWDLNQSFNA
+185 GIDGEWDLNQSFEAMNA
-199 LESSKFRASVGGS
+199 SKFRASVGGS

-219 NTDSKYNIPEN
+219 NTNTTYTIPEN
-230 VGAFDGRIN
+230 VGAFDGRVN

-252 YKINDPSF
+252 YKINDPSAF
-260 INNYIYHE
+260 NNYTYHE

-286 MQVKRVDNMSFKSD
+286 LQVKRVDNMSFKSD
-300 YLKGENDLDI
+300 YKGVKNDLDI

-340 QIQVNYT
+340 QLQVNYT
-347 IPKKTIIGGKY
+347 IPKNTIIGGKY

-373 RNYILAEGQEMPLHI
+373 RNYILEEGQVAPNHI
-388 AGYDGTLGYT
+388 SGNSGTLGYT

-416 IERRLS
+416 LERRLN

-452 NIGFVDLSY
+452 NIGFIDLSY
-461 RITNKQSIRFELQH
+461 RITNKQSIRMELQH
-475 LWDNITAGKCEK
+475 LWDNVTAGKADMDK
-487 YQEDITNHPDNFK
+487 VNGHPDNYK

-527 YGNPIEENRDHYY
+527 YGNPIEGNRDHYY
-540 SASVGYIK
+540 SASLGYIK
-548 ESTRIVLTG
+548 ESTRITLTG

-567 GGVCRVVPASSGFS
+567 GGVCRVVPASSGIS

>member
-1 MIILTMKRFLLS
+1 MRRFLLS
-13 LALVFFAT
+13 LALVLCAT

-30 QVNGSFQVDGQYYKV
+30 QVNGSFQVDGQYYQV
-45 DESIGIT
+45 DEAIGIT
-52 EESIKNGVG
+52 QENIKGN
-61 KFGIAGFGKI
+61 KFGINGFGKI
-71 NYSLGNFTAGLR
+71 NYSLGNFTAGIR
-83 YEAYLPPL
+83 YEAYLPPM
-91 SGFKT
+91 SGFDT
-96 ELQGCGIANYYA
+96 RLQGVGLANYYA
-108 SYDNGTISVTLGDIY
+108 SYDNGTIGVTIGDIY

-154 PAAGVTLKGVYG
+154 PTAGVTLKAVYG
-166 KQRYY
+166 KQRFY
-171 WSSYASTES
+171 WASYAATES
-180 RGIVR
+180 RGLVR
-185 GIDGEWDLNQSFNA
+185 GIDGEWDLNQSFKAMND
-199 LESSKFRASVGGS
+199 SKFRASVGGS

-219 NTDSKYNIPEN
+219 NTNSTYNIPEN
-230 VGAFDGRIN
+230 VGAFDGRVN

-252 YKINDPSF
+252 YKINDPSAF
-260 INNYIYHE
+260 NNYTYHE
-268 GQALLS
+268 GQAILS
-274 SLSYSQKGFGVI
+274 SLSYSQKGFGAI
-286 MQVKRVDNMSFKSD
+286 LQVKRVDNMSFKSD
-300 YLKGENDLDI
+300 YKGVKNDLDI

-340 QIQVNYT
+340 QLQVNYT
-347 IPKKTIIGGKY
+347 IPKKTILGGKY

-373 RNYILAEGQEMPLHI
+373 RNYILEEGQEAPTHI
-388 AGYDGTLGYT
+388 SGYDGTLGYT

-440 IENHPGAEVVKA
+440 IENHPGAPVVKA

-461 RITNKQSIRFELQH
+461 RITSKQSIRFELQH
-475 LWDNITAGKCEK
+475 LWDNINKSNTDESATAGHAEN
-487 YQEDITNHPDNFK
+487 YK

-510 EYSIGAKWFV
+510 EYSVGAKWFV
-520 SVGDKWN
+520 SLGDKYN
-527 YGNPIEENRDHYY
+527 YGNPIADNRDHYY
-540 SASVGYIK
+540 TASVGYIH

-567 GGVCRVVPASSGFS
+567 GGVCRVVPASSGVS

>member
-1 MIILTMKRFLLS
+1 MRRFLLS
-13 LALVFFAT
+13 LALVLCAT

-30 QVNGSFQVDGQYYKV
+30 QVNGSFQVDGQYYQV
-45 DESIGIT
+45 DEAIGIT
-52 EESIKNGVG
+52 QENIKGN
-61 KFGIAGFGKI
+61 KFGINGFGKI
-71 NYSLGNFTAGLR
+71 NYSLGNFTAGIR
-83 YEAYLPPL
+83 YEAYLPPM
-91 SGFKT
+91 SGFDT
-96 ELQGCGIANYYA
+96 RLQGVGLANYYA

-154 PAAGVTLKGVYG
+154 PTAGVTLKAVYG
-166 KQRYY
+166 KQRFY
-171 WSSYASTES
+171 WASYAATES
-180 RGIVR
+180 RGLVR
-185 GIDGEWDLNQSFNA
+185 GIDGEWDLNQSFKAMND
-199 LESSKFRASVGGS
+199 SKFRASVGGS

-219 NTDSKYNIPEN
+219 NTNSTYNIPEN
-230 VGAFDGRIN
+230 VGAFDGRVN

-252 YKINDPSF
+252 YKINDPSAF
-260 INNYIYHE
+260 NNYTYHA
-268 GQALLS
+268 GQAILS
-274 SLSYSQKGFGVI
+274 SLSYSQKGFGAI
-286 MQVKRVDNMSFKSD
+286 LQVKRVDNMSFKSD
-300 YLKGENDLDI
+300 YKGVKNDLDI

-340 QIQVNYT
+340 QLQVNYT
-347 IPKKTIIGGKY
+347 IPKKTILGGKY

-373 RNYILAEGQEMPLHI
+373 RNYGGQEAPTHI
-388 AGYDGTLGYT
+388 SGYDGTLGYT
-398 SPFFAVGDRK
+398 SSFFAVGDRK

-461 RITNKQSIRFELQH
+461 RITSKQSIRFELQH
-475 LWDNITAGKCEK
+475 LWDNINKSNTDESATVGHAEN
-487 YQEDITNHPDNFK
+487 YK

-510 EYSIGAKWFV
+510 EYSVGAKWFV
-520 SVGDKWN
+520 SLGDKYN
-527 YGNPIEENRDHYY
+527 YGNPIADNRDHYY
-540 SASVGYIK
+540 TASVGYIH

-567 GGVCRVVPASSGFS
+567 GGVCRVVPASSGVS

>member
-1 MIILTMKRFLLS
+1 MKRFLLS
-13 LALVFFAT
+13 LALVLCAT

-30 QVNGSFQVDGQYYKV
+30 QVNGSFQVDGQYYQV
-45 DESIGIT
+45 DEAIGIT
-52 EESIKNGVG
+52 EESIKSGVG

-91 SGFKT
+91 SGFDKR
-96 ELQGCGIANYYA
+96 LQGCGIANYYA

-171 WSSYASTES
+171 WSSYAATES
-180 RGIVR
+180 RGVVR

-199 LESSKFRASVGGS
+199 LESSKFRASLGGS

-219 NTDSKYNIPEN
+219 NTNPTYNIPEN

-239 LGYGRFA
+239 LGYGRFG

-252 YKINDPSF
+252 YKINDPSAF
-260 INNYIYHE
+260 NNYIYHE

-274 SLSYSQKGFGVI
+274 SLSYSQKGLGVI
-286 MQVKRVDNMSFKSD
+286 LQVKRVDNMSFKSD
-300 YLKGENDLDI
+300 YKGVKNDLDI

-340 QIQVNYT
+340 QLQVNYT
-347 IPKKTIIGGKY
+347 IPKKTILGGKY

-373 RNYILAEGQEMPLHI
+373 RNYILEPGQEAPTHI

-427 IAQYINLYYDMET
+427 IAQYINLYYDMEI

-475 LWDNITAGKCEK
+475 LWDNVKANHHVEAGH
-487 YQEDITNHPDNFK
+487 EDVYK

-510 EYSIGAKWFV
+510 EYSIAAKWFV
-520 SVGDKWN
+520 SVGDKYN
-527 YGNPIEENRDHYY
+527 YGNPIADNRDHYY
-540 SASVGYIK
+540 TASLGYIH

>member
-1 MIILTMKRFLLS
+1 MRRILLL
-13 LALVFFAT
+13 LAFVSYAT
-21 GLFAQVENA
+21 ISFAQIGIGNS
-30 QVNGSFQVDGQYYKV
+30 QVNGSFQIDGQYYML
-45 DESIGIT
+45 DTPIGIDK
-52 EESIKNGVG
+52 IDD
-61 KFGIAGFGKI
+61 KFGINGFGKI
-71 NYSLGNFTAGLR
+71 NYSLGNFSAGLR
-83 YEAYLPPL
+83 YEAYLPPM
-91 SGFKT
+91 SGFKG

-108 SYDNGTISVTLGDIY
+108 SYDNGTIAVTLGDIY

-140 GFDNSLRGMRVIYR
+140 GFDNSLRGMRAIYR
-154 PAAGVTLKGVYG
+154 PTAGVTLKALYG
-166 KQRYY
+166 KQRFY
-171 WSSYASTES
+171 WNSYAASEE

-185 GIDGEWDLNQSFNA
+185 GIDGEWDLNQSIKAMNG
-199 LESSKFRASVGGS
+199 SKFRATIGGS

-219 NTDSKYNIPEN
+219 NKNTTYYIPEN

-260 INNYIYHE
+260 FNNYIYKE
-268 GQALLS
+268 GQAILS

-286 MQVKRVDNMSFKSD
+286 VQVKRVDNMSFKSD
-300 YLKGENDLDI
+300 YLGKENDLDI

-323 LPAIYTYAT
+323 LPAIYSYAT

-340 QIQVNYT
+340 QVQVNYT
-347 IPKKTIIGGKY
+347 IPKNTIIGGKY
-358 GTKITLDFSQVNDIK
+358 GTKITADFSQVNDIK
-373 RNYILAEGQEMPLHI
+373 REYFANDVDG
-388 AGYDGTLGYT
+388 GYNGTLGYT
-398 SPFFAVGDRK
+398 TPFFGVGDNVFYR
-408 FFHDFNIE
+408 DFNIE

-427 IAQYINLYYDMET
+427 IAQYINLLYDMEV
-440 IENHPGAEVVKA
+440 IERHIGAPEVKA
-452 NIGFVDLSY
+452 NIAFVDVTY

-475 LWDNITAGKCEK
+475 LWDNINKNNCEA
-487 YQEDITNHPDNFK
+487 YLDDIAHHPDNYK
-500 KRGNWAAALV
+500 KRGNWAAALI
-510 EYSIGAKWFV
+510 EYSIAPKWFF
-520 SVGDKWN
+520 SIADKYN
-527 YGNPIEENRDHYY
+527 YGNPIADYRDHYY
-540 SASVGYIK
+540 TASVGFIK
-548 ESTRIVLTG
+548 ESTRITLTG

-567 GGVCRVVPASSGFS
+567 GGVCRVVPASSGVS